1 MEKIKLTN
9 GIVLGFS
16 TISQNGNLLSVELP
30 NQELETLRPLFETTD
45 NVSSIEVLTEG
56 DVIATVLIGYTKV
69 DKYIVSAEGITV
81 ELIKPNETEQKITDL
96 ETEVSSLQ
104 ETVDTLV
111 LSQLGI

>member
-9 GIVLGFS
+9 GTVLEFS
-16 TISQNGNLLSVELP
+16 TISQNGNSLSVEFP
-30 NQELETLRPLFETTD
+30 NQKLETLRPLFETVD
-45 NVSSIEVLTEG
+45 NISSIEVLTEG
-56 DVIATVLIGYTKV
+56 DVIATVLIGYTKI
-69 DKYIVSAEGITV
+69 DKYIVTAGSITV
-81 ELIKPNETEQKITDL
+81 ELSKPNETEQKITDL

>member
-9 GIVLGFS
+9 GTVLEFS
-16 TISQNGNLLSVELP
+16 AISQNGNSLSVELP
-30 NQELETLRPLFETTD
+30 SQELETLRPLFETAD
-45 NVSSIEVLTEG
+45 NVSEIEVLTEG
-56 DVIATVLIGYTKV
+56 DVIATVLIGYTHV
-69 DKYIVSAEGITV
+69 DKYIVTAECITV
-81 ELIKPNETEQKITDL
+81 ELLKPNETEQKIADL